1 MKILG
6 IDLAGVENRDSG
18 VCLLDEELNAEVFS
32 LKSDDEIISLIMKTR
47 PDVIAIDAP
56 LSIPLGRCCLRD
68 KCSCK
73 NKGHLR
79 ECDRALL
86 KMKIKFFPVT
96 LGPMR
101 KLTERG
107 MRLKEIIE
115 GKGFKVIEVYPGGA
129 QDMLGIPRK
138 KKGIDE
144 LRKGLLKMGIK
155 GISKVKSHDEL
166 DAVTS
171 ALVGKMFFE
180 DDYLA
185 LGNPEE
191 GLIIMPKR
199 SNAWSLT

>member
-1 MKILG
+1 
-6 IDLAGVENRDSG
+6 
-18 VCLLDEELNAEVFS
+18 
-32 LKSDDEIISLIMKTR
+32 
-47 PDVIAIDAP
+47 
-56 LSIPLGRCCLRD
+56 
-68 KCSCK
+68 
-73 NKGHLR
+73 
-79 ECDRALL
+79 
-86 KMKIKFFPVT
+86 
-96 LGPMR
+96 
-101 KLTERG
+101 
-107 MRLKEIIE
+107 E